1 MIGPIPSTWEVDVS
15 VARATPVV
23 PGLWRLRLPSAY
35 WHIDHSNAWLV
46 EGPDGA
52 TLVDCGSG
60 GHPSAIEAL
69 ERALAET
76 GHSVAD
82 VAELVLTHHHSDHVG
97 AAAWVAERS
106 GCRVWLHPGHAH
118 FTAAATDPEGVA
130 RRRREA
136 MRRAGAEGELL
147 EMAASI
153 EEEQQAVEGLVAA
166 DVDLVDGTEV
176 PTGLGTWRA
185 LETPGHA
192 PSHVSLHLPE
202 RRLLISGDLIFAAF
216 SPHYDYGW
224 TRDPVGEYLG
234 SLRRIG
240 GLDLEAALPG
250 HGRPMTSEEIAAAVS
265 GHAAAVRGHLDAVL
279 AAVAR
284 EERTA
289 CEVMAEVFP
298 EDLGTLTAGWRIW
311 DTLAYLRHLRL
322 QGAVVRREGPD
333 GRDRY
338 AAAAP
343 VTTNGAATPS

>member
-202 RRLLISGDLIFAAF
+202 RRLLISGDLVFAAF

-224 TRDPVGEYLG
+224 TPDPVAEYLG
-234 SLRRIG
+234 SLERIG
-240 GLDLEAALPG
+240 ALDVEAALPG
-250 HGRPMTSEEIAAAVS
+250 HGRPMTSEEVEAAVA
-265 GHAAAVRGHLDAVL
+265 GHTVAVHRQVDAVL
-279 AAVAR
+279 AAVSGR
-284 EERTA
+284 ERTA
-289 CEVMAEVFP
+289 AEVMAEVFP
-298 EDLGTLTAGWRIW
+298 EDVGTRTAGWRIW
-311 DTLAYLRHLRL
+311 DTLAYLRHLQLR
-322 QGAVVRREGPD
+322 GAVVRREAAD
-333 GRDRY
+333 GRDRWT
-338 AAAAP
+338 AAAP
-343 VTTNGAATPS
+343 GTTGGGATTS